1 MVNSST
7 DFETM
12 KACVEDRWDHLLKGN
27 GTEVENSKIPV
38 CWFENQT
45 TKASGAVRMEAGN
58 RMSWMGIGILASAV
72 VSAVILGV

>member
-12 KACVEDRWDHLLKGN
+12 KTCVEDRWDILLKGN
-27 GTEVENSKIPV
+27 GTEGSKIPV

-45 TKASGAVRMEAGN
+45 SKASGAVRMEAGS
-58 RMSWMGIGILASAV
+58 RISWMGIGILASAV
-72 VSAVILGV
+72 VSAVMLGV